1 MNKFN
6 FIMLPI
12 IFLLGSGF
20 SVFAQ
25 NTVAEKEMAKIEKLA
40 RGADVIVTAKVT
52 ERKSN
57 WNENKTRIYTRAT
70 LRVDEYIKGNG
81 NGDVVEVTY
90 PGGEVGEVGEIYS
103 HMPRFEENEEVL
115 VFLKKDK
122 QLKGF
127 KVFDGEEGKI
137 SVVRDIKS
145 NEKISRSSNSVRAL
159 KRQINKYLEQE

>member
-6 FIMLPI
+6 FILLPLV
-12 IFLLGSGF
+12 FLLGSGY

-40 RGADVIVTAKVT
+40 RGADVIVTGKVT

-70 LRVDEYIKGNG
+70 LRVDEYIKGDR

-145 NEKISRSSNSVRAL
+145 NEKISRSSNSVREL